1 MSVLES
7 SRPRAEHTSSPAQR
21 VKTAVADAMR
31 DVCRERYGARL
42 RAVVVTGSL
51 ARDEATLVDGPST
64 TRVLGD
70 AEFLAVFEDGAT
82 IPAESELR
90 ALEADVT
97 ARLAPSIECPISV
110 GGVGTGYLRRLRP
123 HIFGYELRT
132 CGQVIHGDPAVLE
145 LIPRFDAHDLPR
157 EDAWRLVCNRM
168 IEYLEVAAEAVP
180 LGPSPMPE
188 IRYRT
193 VKLTLDL
200 ATSWLVF
207 VGAYRPTY
215 RERAAT
221 VRAFADG
228 KTIDAPFDARAFA
241 TDVETCTAFKLDG
254 ASELDGFRDLSARI
268 LGNARDL
275 WRWELS
281 RLANV
286 AAPATDEV
294 LLAAFARRQPRHM
307 RLRGWA
313 VVARQ
318 ATRSPQTRRWT
329 RWAQVLGPSPRLRV
343 YGVAAALMFA
353 LGDMRAEPSVSAVA
367 LRRWQHTLP
376 VAPVAMAATARSD
389 WRHLAADVVWNY
401 RAFLVGTQA

>member
-1 MSVLES
+1 MSVVES
-7 SRPRAEHTSSPAQR
+7 SRPRGQHASSPAQR

-31 DVCRERYGARL
+31 DVCRQRYGARL
-42 RAVVVTGSL
+42 RAVVLTGSL
-51 ARDEATLVDGPST
+51 ARDEATLVDGPAGV
-64 TRVLGD
+64 RVLGD

-90 ALEADVT
+90 GLEADVT
-97 ARLAPSIECPISV
+97 ARLAPSLECPISV
-110 GGVGTGYLRRLRP
+110 GGVGTVYLRRLRP
-123 HIFGYELRT
+123 HIFGHELRT

-145 LIPRFDAHDLPR
+145 LIPRFGAHDLPR

-168 IEYLEVAAEAVP
+168 IEYLEVAAEAP
-180 LGPSPMPE
+180 LGPGPTPE
-188 IRYRT
+188 VRYRT
-193 VKLTLDL
+193 VKLALDL

-221 VRAFADG
+221 IRALADRA
-228 KTIDAPFDARAFA
+228 TIDAPFDVQAFA
-241 TDVETCTAFKLDG
+241 ADVETCTAFKLDS
-254 ASELDGFRDLSARI
+254 ASELDGFRDLSTRI
-268 LGNARDL
+268 LGNARAL

-281 RLANV
+281 HLANV
-286 AAPATDEV
+286 AAPAPDEV
-294 LLAAFARRQPRHM
+294 MLAAFARRQPLHA

-318 ATRSPQTRRWT
+318 AIRSPRTRRWR

-343 YGVAAALMFA
+343 YGVAAGLMFA
-353 LGDMRAEPSVSAVA
+353 LADTTAEPTVSPAA
-367 LRRWQHTLP
+367 LRRWQHALP
-376 VAPVAMAATARSD
+376 VAATARPD